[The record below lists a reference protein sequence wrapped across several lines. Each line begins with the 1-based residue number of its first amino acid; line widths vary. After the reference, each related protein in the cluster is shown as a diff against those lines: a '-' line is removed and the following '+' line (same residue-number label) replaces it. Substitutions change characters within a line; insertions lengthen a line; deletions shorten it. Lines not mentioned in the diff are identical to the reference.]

1 MFAGEPC
8 NCAQY
13 ENFRIY
19 DVGKWNVFL
28 DSWRVELGVELDV
41 CKFKAS
47 KTLNYVS
54 FEVFCKAFIKTFG
67 SNILV
72 RVLSVVPIKHK
83 AIEKPN
89 EISSEKR
96 TAPAILML

>member
-1 MFAGEPC
+1 MKTSEFTMWVSGMF
-8 NCAQY
+8 
-13 ENFRIY
+13 
-19 DVGKWNVFL
+19 
-28 DSWRVELGVELDV
+28 SWRVELGVELDV

-54 FEVFCKAFIKTFG
+54 FEVFCKACIKTFG

-72 RVLSVVPIKHK
+72 RVLSVVSIKHK

-89 EISSEKR
+89 QIC
-96 TAPAILML
+96 ACCLML